1 MGPSGSGKTSLI
13 AVAADLTKPGDLMQ
27 GGVVTVNGEEGRIP
41 KRLVGV
47 VWQDDLLLS
56 NLTVEENIYFAARL
70 KTPESTTDADVRKVV
85 QDTMEE
91 LGLIHVR
98 NSLVGS
104 PVAAVRGVS
113 GGERKRVSVASELV
127 VRPSLLLLDEIT
139 SGLDATTAEALIST
153 LRDLADMGH
162 SIAVVIHQPRTT
174 IYKMFDHLLLLSKGH
189 TIYNGAP
196 GKARSYLESCPSVSE
211 LPPETGIAD
220 WLMDIITEDERQKK
234 KGCLAEMWA
243 NYSDKDKVQA
253 ESSSKTAVKRK
264 MSSLDELHA
273 IPKYNTSFRL
283 QLKLLTRRTMKQQ
296 RGERLTATAALL
308 QFAYL
313 FFSALFWWRMPD
325 TTGWI
330 FERNSLLFFMVIAQA
345 NGIVI
350 SAVTVFQRERA
361 LLQRERAKKMYGVA
375 SYFLGKTASDMTNN
389 VVLPVVYGMIVYWT
403 AGLRPDIIAYLKFIL
418 AFYLTL

>member
-1 MGPSGSGKTSLI
+1 
-13 AVAADLTKPGDLMQ
+13 
-27 GGVVTVNGEEGRIP
+27 
-41 KRLVGV
+41 
-47 VWQDDLLLS
+47 
-56 NLTVEENIYFAARL
+56 
-70 KTPESTTDADVRKVV
+70 
-85 QDTMEE
+85 MEE

-162 SIAVVIHQPRTT
+162 SIAVVIHQPRTA

-243 NYSDKDKVQA
+243 NYSAKDKVQA

-313 FFSALFWWRMPD
+313 FFSALFW
-325 TTGWI
+325 
-330 FERNSLLFFMVIAQA
+330 
-345 NGIVI
+345 
-350 SAVTVFQRERA
+350 
-361 LLQRERAKKMYGVA
+361 
-375 SYFLGKTASDMTNN
+375 
-389 VVLPVVYGMIVYWT
+389 
-403 AGLRPDIIAYLKFIL
+403 
-418 AFYLTL
+418 

>member
-1 MGPSGSGKTSLI
+1 
-13 AVAADLTKPGDLMQ
+13 
-27 GGVVTVNGEEGRIP
+27 
-41 KRLVGV
+41 
-47 VWQDDLLLS
+47 
-56 NLTVEENIYFAARL
+56 
-70 KTPESTTDADVRKVV
+70 
-85 QDTMEE
+85 MEE

-162 SIAVVIHQPRTT
+162 SIAVVIHQPRTA

-243 NYSDKDKVQA
+243 NYSAKDKVQA

-296 RGERLTATAALL
+296 RGERLTATATLL

-313 FFSALFWWRMPD
+313 FFSALFW
-325 TTGWI
+325 
-330 FERNSLLFFMVIAQA
+330 
-345 NGIVI
+345 
-350 SAVTVFQRERA
+350 
-361 LLQRERAKKMYGVA
+361 
-375 SYFLGKTASDMTNN
+375 
-389 VVLPVVYGMIVYWT
+389 
-403 AGLRPDIIAYLKFIL
+403 
-418 AFYLTL
+418 